1 MADQVTETDEIREA
15 VRARYAA
22 AAENVGASA
31 DPGSS
36 CCGPADAVLSDEG
49 ARVFGASLYDEASQG
64 DLPDTATMASLGCGN
79 PTARS
84 PSCTPA
90 RRCSTSA
97 PAEGSTS
104 CSPPSGSARPAR
116 PTDST

>member
-22 AAENVGASA
+22 AAENVGASG

-49 ARVFGASLYDEASQG
+49 ARVFGASLYPCRQFG
-64 DLPDTATMASLGCGN
+64 NRLGLIALGF
-79 PTARS
+79 
-84 PSCTPA
+84 
-90 RRCSTSA
+90 
-97 PAEGSTS
+97 EL
-104 CSPPSGSARPAR
+104 
-116 PTDST
+116 